1 MYVDYL
7 KDERRPIAKVDIGKT
22 RQFMAGPMH
31 YLIACKMYFGDF
43 SQFIIGETMGV
54 NIATS
59 DQASYYDGTNQV
71 SAFST
76 DQTLMR
82 AILREDFGVR
92 YADAFIALNKV
103 WSK

>member
-1 MYVDYL
+1 
-7 KDERRPIAKVDIGKT
+7 
-22 RQFMAGPMH
+22 
-31 YLIACKMYFGDF
+31 MYFGDF

-59 DQASYYDGTNQV
+59 DQASYYDGANQV

-76 DQTLMR
+76 DQTIMR